1 MNLLTLTIIPTLS
14 CYEETGFSL
23 PHNPNC
29 REEPTSCFL
38 LTCLFVIQNQFL
50 MLTIDYLD
58 FSTSFE
64 IFRKYCHRMSS
75 IVKTAL
81 AASIQRLYEKREE
94 DNMADYIIESKDG
107 VQIKVHPLILLS
119 RYLSTK
125 LANRLMKIF

>member
-1 MNLLTLTIIPTLS
+1 
-14 CYEETGFSL
+14 
-23 PHNPNC
+23 
-29 REEPTSCFL
+29 
-38 LTCLFVIQNQFL
+38 
-50 MLTIDYLD
+50 
-58 FSTSFE
+58 
-64 IFRKYCHRMSS
+64 MSS